1 MVDGLPKGYR
11 FLNFE
16 ELGSTNDEARNQIF
30 AGAAPG
36 LVVTA
41 ERQTAGRGRRGRA
54 WSSNT
59 GNLYVSVTAAM
70 AGGPAHA
77 AELSFVAALATYD
90 VLSEWIT
97 EPGTLKL
104 KWPNDVLA
112 NGRKMTGILLETAS
126 APDSDQFQV
135 IVGIGINLVTH
146 PADSEVQMPA
156 SDVLELTGKSVPP
169 LEVAAKLAT
178 AFEMWRQS
186 WADEGFGAI
195 RTAWLQRARGLGETI
210 TVRLPDRT
218 FDGIFEDLNQNG
230 AIIVRKKDGSVEH
243 VTAGDVFFPDVASN

>member
-1 MVDGLPKGYR
+1 MIDDLPKGYR
-11 FLNFE
+11 FLNLAE
-16 ELGSTNDEARNQIF
+16 VGSTNDEARNQIV

-59 GNLYVSVTAAM
+59 GNLYVSMTAAM
-70 AGGPAHA
+70 VGGPAHA

-97 EPGTLKL
+97 EPGALKL

-112 NGRKMTGILLETAS
+112 NGKKMTGILLETAS
-126 APDSDQFQV
+126 ASDSGQFQV
-135 IVGIGINLVTH
+135 IVGIGINLVSH
-146 PADSEVQMPA
+146 PEDSEVQTPA
-156 SDVLELTGKSVPP
+156 SDLLELTGKSVPP
-169 LEVAAKLAT
+169 LEVAAKLANR
-178 AFEMWRQS
+178 FEIWRQS

-195 RTAWLQRARGLGETI
+195 RTAWLQRARGLGQAV

-218 FDGIFEDLNQNG
+218 FDGIFEDLDENG
-230 AIIVRKKDGSVEH
+230 AIVVRKKDGFIEH
-243 VTAGDVFFPDVASN
+243 ITAGDVFFPDVANN